1 MRTTFDIEDD
11 VLQIA
16 KELAAQQQKTTGQM
30 ISFLVRQA
38 LEPKS
43 AARTRNGVPLFQP
56 KLGAAKPSM
65 ELVNQLRDAE

>member
-1 MRTTFDIEDD
+1 MRTTLELEDD
-11 VLQIA
+11 VLQIT
-16 KELAAQQQKTTGQM
+16 KELAAQQQRTTGQM

-43 AARTRNGVPLFQP
+43 APKTRNGVPLFQP

-65 ELVNQLRDAE
+65 ELVNRLRDEE